1 MATRTSTR
9 ANATRRTGTTR
20 VAARKARAAA
30 PSPRA
35 AAAKAMKLAGVGSQA
50 VLKATGRAWDE
61 WLKVLDRAGAKSM
74 AHKDIAMMLSRK
86 FSVPDW
92 WCQMVTVGY
101 EQARGLRERHQ
112 TAQGYRASASK
123 TIAVD
128 VDDLYSAWS
137 DGRQRSRWLPAAP
150 IHVRRATENKSL
162 RITWDGD
169 EDVDVG
175 FFPKGD
181 GKSLVQVQHGKLANA
196 GAVARCKKFWM
207 AALARLKAQ
216 LEGA

>member
-1 MATRTSTR
+1 MASRAATRVSVS
-9 ANATRRTGTTR
+9 RRTGTKR
-20 VAARKARAAA
+20 GAARKARSTVA
-30 PSPRA
+30 SRA
-35 AAAKAMKLAGVGSQA
+35 VAAKAMKLAGVGSQA

-61 WLKVLDRAGAKSM
+61 WLKVLDRAGARSM

-101 EQARGLRERHQ
+101 EQARGLREKHQ

-123 TIAVD
+123 TVAVD

-150 IHVRRATENKSL
+150 IQVRRATENKSL
-162 RITWDGD
+162 RITWNGA

-175 FFPKGD
+175 FFAKGE
-181 GKSLVQVQHGKLANA
+181 GKSLVQVQHGKLATA
-196 GAVARCKKFWM
+196 GAVARSKKFWT

>member
-1 MATRTSTR
+1 MATRASVS
-9 ANATRRTGTTR
+9 RRTGTKR
-20 VAARKARAAA
+20 GAARKARTTASA
-30 PSPRA
+30 RA
-35 AAAKAMKLAGVGSQA
+35 VADKALKLAGVGSQA
-50 VLKATGRAWDE
+50 VLKATGRAWDD

-74 AHKDIAMMLSRK
+74 AHKDIATLLSRK
-86 FSVPDW
+86 FSVPGW

-101 EQARGLRERHQ
+101 EQARGLREKHQ
-112 TAQGYRASASK
+112 TAQGFRASVSK
-123 TIAVD
+123 TVAVD

-150 IHVRRATENKSL
+150 IQVRRATENKSL
-162 RITWDGD
+162 RITWDGA

-175 FFPKGD
+175 FFAKGE

-196 GAVARCKKFWM
+196 GAVARCKKFWT